1 MDRLELAT
9 CDRALPPAGTVP
21 DWVHLLPPGRI
32 VGRDSRT
39 FDLVDPSGLVL
50 SFQSGGIDL
59 PVDYEHQN
67 DKPEAKLK
75 GPVPAAGWI
84 KELRSDETGIWGR
97 VEWTAT
103 ARELIER
110 KEYRYLSPVILHNK
124 AGQIMRLKGAGL
136 VHNPNLFL
144 TALASQED
152 PMKPTLPAKTDKP
165 GAADLADPAAFTA
178 AIAELIGLPPETPP
192 NELLAKLKARMTAEP
207 DPAKFMPMEAVQ
219 SMLAARGIERTAL
232 AESQVAA
239 KVDRAVR
246 EGYVTPAMRGWAVA
260 LCRSDE
266 AAFDNF
272 LETAGPAW
280 GYLLKE
286 THTKG
291 TPPGVSTSPVPQSD
305 VERAIYEQLGLKPGT
320 LAT

>member
-1 MDRLELAT
+1 MRGLELAT
-9 CDRALPPAGTVP
+9 CDRALPPAGSAP
-21 DWVHLLPPGRI
+21 EGVHLLPPGRI
-32 VGRDSRT
+32 AGRDGRT
-39 FDLVDPSGLVL
+39 FDLADPAGLIL

-67 DKPEAKLK
+67 DKPEARLK

-136 VHNPNLFL
+136 VYNPNLYH

-152 PMKPTLPAKTDKP
+152 QMTPTPPAKTDKP
-165 GAADLADPAAFTA
+165 GAPDLSNPAAFMA
-178 AIAELIGLPPETPP
+178 AIAEMIGLPPETPAA
-192 NELLAKLKARMTAEP
+192 ELMAKLKARMTAEP

-219 SMLAARGIERTAL
+219 SMLAARGSERTAL
-232 AESQVAA
+232 AEEQVLA
-239 KVDRAVR
+239 KVERACR
-246 EGYVTPAMRGWAVA
+246 EGFITPAMKEWALG
-260 LCRSDE
+260 LCRANE
-266 AAFDNF
+266 AAFETF
-272 LETAGPAW
+272 CETAGPAW

-286 THTKG
+286 THTSG
-291 TPPGVSTSPVPQSD
+291 VPPGVSKSEVAGSD
-305 VERAIYEQLGLKPGT
+305 LERTICEQLGLKPGT
-320 LAT
+320 LAS